1 MMARLWGK
9 GIRTTK
15 EEEESGV
22 DDSSTFRQSIFLRKK
37 EEGYHQ
43 EEDYVQEEG
52 HIKKEGCT
60 EQEEGTKKESDGN
73 TKKW

>member
-1 MMARLWGK
+1 MGDD
-9 GIRTTK
+9 GETTR
-15 EEEESGV
+15 
-22 DDSSTFRQSIFLRKK
+22 TFRQSIFLRKK

-43 EEDYVQEEG
+43 EEEDVQEEG

-73 TKKW
+73 TKK